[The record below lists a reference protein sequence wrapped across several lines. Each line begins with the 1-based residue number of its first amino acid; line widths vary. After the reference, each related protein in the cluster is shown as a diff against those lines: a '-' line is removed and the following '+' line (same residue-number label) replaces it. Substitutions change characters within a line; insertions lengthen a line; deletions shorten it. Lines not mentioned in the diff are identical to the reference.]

1 MPSLRKRLQNLFA
14 TNVVV
19 RSYGK
24 DRLKVVDTNQ
34 LQSRGNLNQTKV
46 ADRYTRMHGANKHMV
61 GGMGGYDSNY
71 YMHQNRMQLY
81 ADYEM
86 MDRDPIISAALDIYS
101 DESTLAN
108 QFGDI
113 LTIKTS
119 NSRIQKIL
127 YNLFY
132 DILNIE
138 FNLWTWIRNMT
149 KYGDFFLKLDIA
161 NEIGVINVRPF
172 SSYEIERWE
181 EYNEETGEYKIEFKH
196 VGNRQQGYDV
206 FEIAHFRMLSDSNF
220 LPYGRSMLEGA
231 RKEFQKL
238 MMMEDAMLIHR
249 IMRAPE
255 KRIFKIDIGNIPP
268 NEVDAFMEQIINK
281 MKKIPHIDPQTG
293 NYNLKFNLNNML
305 EDYYLPV
312 RGGNSTTSIDTLP
325 GMTFTGMDDINYIK
339 DKMVGALKV
348 PKAFLGY
355 SEAVEGKTTLA
366 AMDIRFARTIER
378 IQKIVVSEL
387 YKIAIV
393 HLYTQGFEGEDLIDF
408 ELELTAPSI
417 IYDQQKVALMTEKM
431 TLATA
436 MKDSKLVSDKFIY
449 EYIFNMSEDQWLQ
462 QRTDVVE
469 DLKLRF
475 RQNQIEQEGNDPAI
489 TGVSFGT
496 PHDLAS
502 IHMSS
507 DEVEDKDKGGRP
519 KEGIKFGQH
528 KNEFGWDPTGK
539 KTIDQAFRPENQKT
553 TFQPDPRAADTIKP
567 YQRESHEIL
576 KHLKRKN
583 NKTPDILLE
592 SLKDKIDPLSNDS
605 GTMLDENNIL
615 QD

>member
-1 MPSLRKRLQNLFA
+1 MPTLRKRLQNLFA
-14 TNVVV
+14 TNVIV

-34 LQSRGNLNQTKV
+34 LQSRGNLNQSKV
-46 ADRYTRMHGANKHMV
+46 ADRYTRLHGANKHRV

-86 MDRDPIISAALDIYS
+86 MDRDPIISSALDIYA
-101 DESTLAN
+101 DESTLAD

-119 NSRIQKIL
+119 KTQIQKIL

-138 FNLWTWIRNMT
+138 FNLWPWIRNMT
-149 KYGDFFLKLDIA
+149 KYGDFFLKLDIT
-161 NEIGVINVRPF
+161 EEFGIVNVRPF
-172 SSYEIERWE
+172 SSYEMERWE
-181 EYNEETGEYKIEFKH
+181 EYNEVTGEYKIQFK
-196 VGNRQQGYDV
+196 NIANQQATYDV

-220 LPYGRSMLEGA
+220 LPYGKSMLEGA
-231 RKEFQKL
+231 RQEFQKL
-238 MMMEDAMLIHR
+238 MMLEDAMLIHR

-268 NEVDAFMEQIINK
+268 NEVDSFMEQIIMK
-281 MKKIPHIDPQTG
+281 MKKIPHVDPQTG
-293 NYNLKFNLNNML
+293 NYNMKFNLANML

-312 RGGNSTTSIDTLP
+312 RGGQSSTAIDTLP
-325 GMTFTGMDDINYIK
+325 GMTFTGIDDINYIK
-339 DKMVGALKV
+339 HKMMAALRI
-348 PKAFLGY
+348 PKAFLGFE
-355 SEAVEGKTTLA
+355 EAVEGKTTLA
-366 AMDIRFARTIER
+366 SMDIRFARTIER
-378 IQKIVVSEL
+378 IQKIAISEL

-393 HLYTQGFEGEDLIDF
+393 HLYAQGFEGEDLIGF

-436 MKDSKLVSDKFIY
+436 MRDSKLVSDKFIY

-462 QRTDVVE
+462 QRTDVIE

-507 DEVEDKDKGGRP
+507 DEVEEKDQGGRP

-553 TFQPDPRAADTIKP
+553 TFQPDPKAEPSIKP
-567 YQRESHEIL
+567 MTAESHSIL
-576 KHLKRKN
+576 RYIKKIKSPNIISETMKN
-583 NKTPDILLE
+583 KSNHI
-592 SLKDKIDPLSNDS
+592 IDT

-615 QD
+615 

>member
-1 MPSLRKRLQNLFA
+1 MASLRKRLQNLFS
-14 TNVVV
+14 TNVIV
-19 RSYGK
+19 RAYGK
-24 DRLKVVDTNQ
+24 DKLRVVDTNR
-34 LQSRGNLNQTKV
+34 LQSAGNLNQAKIT
-46 ADRYTRMHGANKHMV
+46 DRYTRLHGANRHMV

-86 MDRDPIISAALDIYS
+86 MDKDPIISSALDIYS
-101 DESTLAN
+101 DESTLAD
-108 QFGDI
+108 QFGDV
-113 LTIKTS
+113 LTIKT
-119 NSRIQKIL
+119 NNTQIQKIL

-132 DILNIE
+132 DVLNIE

-161 NEIGVINVRPF
+161 DEIGILNARPF
-172 SSYEIERWE
+172 SSYEVERWE
-181 EYNEETGEYKIEFKH
+181 EYNDATGEYDIKFKH
-196 VGNRQQGYDV
+196 VSDQQQKYDV
-206 FEIAHFRMLSDSNF
+206 FEIAHFRVLSDSNF

-238 MMMEDAMLIHR
+238 MMLEDAMLIHR

-268 NEVDAFMEQIINK
+268 NEVDSFMETIINK
-281 MKKIPHIDPQTG
+281 MKKIPHVDSQTG

-312 RGGNSTTSIDTLP
+312 RGGQSSTSIDTLP
-325 GMTFTGMDDINYIK
+325 GMTFTGIEDIEYVKN
-339 DKMVGALKV
+339 KMMAALKI
-348 PKAFLGY
+348 PKPFLGY

-366 AMDIRFARTIER
+366 SMDIRFARTIER
-378 IQKIVVSEL
+378 LQKIVCSEL
-387 YKIAIV
+387 TKIAII
-393 HLYTQGFEGEDLIDF
+393 HLYAQGFEGEDLIGF
-408 ELELTAPSI
+408 ELDLTAPSI

-436 MKDSKLVSDKFIY
+436 MKDSKLLSDKYVY
-449 EYIFNMSEDQWLQ
+449 EFIFNMSEDEWLQ
-462 QRTDVVE
+462 QRTDIVE

-489 TGVSFGT
+489 TGESFGT

-502 IHMSS
+502 MHMSS
-507 DEVEDKDKGGRP
+507 DDAEQKDKGGRP

-528 KNEFGWDPTGK
+528 KNEFGWDPTGA
-539 KTIDQAFRPENQKT
+539 KTLKQSFNPENQST
-553 TFQPDPRAADTIKP
+553 AFQPNIPSQLSKP
-567 YQRESHEIL
+567 ISAESHDIL
-576 KHLKRKN
+576 KYLKGK
-583 NKTPDILLE
+583 KGTKIITE
-592 SLKDKIDPLSNDS
+592 SLKNKQQTMENTDL

-615 QD
+615 

>member
-1 MPSLRKRLQNLFA
+1 MASLRKRLQNLFA
-14 TNVVV
+14 TNVIV
-19 RSYGK
+19 RAYGK
-24 DRLKVVDTNQ
+24 DKLKIVDTNR
-34 LQSRGNLNQTKV
+34 LQSRGNLNQSKV
-46 ADRYTRMHGANKHMV
+46 ADRYTRLHGANKHRV

-71 YMHQNRMQLY
+71 YMNQNRMQLY

-86 MDRDPIISAALDIYS
+86 MDRDPIINSALDIYA
-101 DESTLAN
+101 DESTLAD

-113 LTIKTS
+113 LTIKS
-119 NSRIQKIL
+119 NKTNIQKIL

-132 DILNIE
+132 DVLNIE
-138 FNLWTWIRNMT
+138 FNLWPWIRNMA

-161 NEIGVINVRPF
+161 EELGVVNARPF

-181 EYNEETGEYKIEFKH
+181 EFDEATGEYKIKFKH
-196 VGNRQQGYDV
+196 VSNQANEFDV

-231 RKEFQKL
+231 RQEFQKL
-238 MMMEDAMLIHR
+238 MMLEDAMLIHR

-268 NEVDAFMEQIINK
+268 NEVDTFMEQIINK
-281 MKKIPHIDPQTG
+281 MKKIPHVDPKTG
-293 NYNLKFNLNNML
+293 NYNLRFNLNNML

-312 RGGNSTTSIDTLP
+312 RGGQSSTSIDTLP
-325 GMTFTGMDDINYIK
+325 GMTFTGIDDINYVK
-339 DKMVGALKV
+339 DKMMAALKI
-348 PKAFLGY
+348 PKPFLGY

-366 AMDIRFARTIER
+366 SLDIRFARTIER
-378 IQKIVVSEL
+378 IQKIAISEL

-393 HLYTQGFEGEDLIDF
+393 HLYTQGFEGEDLVGF

-436 MKDSKLVSDKFIY
+436 MKDSKLVSDKYIY

-462 QRTDVVE
+462 ERTNVVE

-475 RQNQIEQEGNDPAI
+475 RQNQIEQEGNDPAV

-502 IHMSS
+502 LHMSS
-507 DEVEDKDKGGRP
+507 DEIEEKDPGGRP

-528 KNEFGWDPTGK
+528 KNAFGWDPTGK
-539 KTIDQAFRPENQKT
+539 KEIDQAFDPNNQKT
-553 TFQPDPRAADTIKP
+553 TFQPDARVDKSLKTFATEHHD
-567 YQRESHEIL
+567 IL
-576 KHLKRKN
+576 KFLKQ
-583 NKTPDILLE
+583 KTPKILFE
-592 SLKDKIDPLSNDS
+592 SLSKNKKQNDPDL

-615 QD
+615 

>member
-1 MPSLRKRLQNLFA
+1 MPSLRKRLQNLFS
-14 TNVVV
+14 TNVIV

-24 DRLKVVDTNQ
+24 DRLRVVDTNR
-34 LQSRGNLNQTKV
+34 LQGVGNINQTKV
-46 ADRYTRMHGANKHMV
+46 TDRYARMYNSNKYSGGAN
-61 GGMGGYDSNY
+61 GGYDTNY
-71 YMHQNRMQLY
+71 NLNQNRIQLY
-81 ADYEM
+81 TDYEM
-86 MDRDPIISAALDIYS
+86 MDKDPIISSALDIYS
-101 DESTLAN
+101 DESTLAD

-119 NSRIQKIL
+119 KTQIQKIL

-132 DILNIE
+132 DVLNID

-161 NEIGVINVRPF
+161 ENVGILNARPF
-172 SSYEIERWE
+172 SSYEIERFE
-181 EYNEETGEYKIEFKH
+181 EYSEDTGEYKITFKH
-196 VGNRQQGYDV
+196 PSAQNLPYDV

-238 MMMEDAMLIHR
+238 MMLEDAMLIHR

-268 NEVDAFMEQIINK
+268 NEVDSFMETIINK
-281 MKKIPHIDPQTG
+281 MKKIPHVDSQTG

-312 RGGNSTTSIDTLP
+312 RGGQSSTSIDTLP
-325 GMTFTGMDDINYIK
+325 GMTFTGIDDIEYVKN
-339 DKMVGALKV
+339 KMMAALKI
-348 PKAFLGY
+348 PKPFLGY

-366 AMDIRFARTIER
+366 SMDIRFARTIER
-378 IQKIVVSEL
+378 LQKIVCSEL
-387 YKIAIV
+387 TKIAII
-393 HLYTQGFEGEDLIDF
+393 HLYAQGFEGEDLIGF

-436 MKDSKLVSDKFIY
+436 MKDSKLLSDKYVY
-449 EYIFNMSEDQWLQ
+449 EFIFNMSEDEWLQ
-462 QRTDVVE
+462 QRTDIVE

-489 TGVSFGT
+489 TGISFGT
-496 PHDLAS
+496 PHDLATV
-502 IHMSS
+502 HMSS
-507 DEVEDKDKGGRP
+507 NEVEEKDKGGRP
-519 KEGIKFGQH
+519 PEGIKYGQH

-539 KTIDQAFRPENQKT
+539 KEIDQAFNVKNQT
-553 TFQPDPRAADTIKP
+553 TAFLPGKP
-567 YQRESHEIL
+567 TAE
-576 KHLKRKN
+576 
-583 NKTPDILLE
+583 KTPTAESRHNILNYLKGKTPKIILE
-592 SLKDKIDPLSNDS
+592 SLKSNKIVKSDS
-605 GTMLDENNIL
+605 DRGSLLDEDNIL
-615 QD
+615 

>member
-1 MPSLRKRLQNLFA
+1 MASLRTRLRNLFA

-19 RSYGK
+19 RAYGK
-24 DRLKVVDTNQ
+24 DKLRVIDTNK
-34 LQSRGNLNQTKV
+34 LQSVGNLNQSKV
-46 ADRYTRMHGANKHMV
+46 ADRYTRLHGANKHRV

-86 MDRDPIISAALDIYS
+86 MDKDPIISSALDIYS
-101 DESTLAN
+101 DESTLAD
-108 QFGDI
+108 QFGEI
-113 LTIKTS
+113 LTIKCN
-119 NSRIQKIL
+119 NSQIQKIL

-161 NEIGVINVRPF
+161 EEIGVLNARPF

-181 EYNEETGEYKIEFKH
+181 EFNEVTGEYDIKFKH
-196 VGNRQQGYDV
+196 IAEQQRGYDV

-231 RKEFQKL
+231 RKDFQKL

-312 RGGNSTTSIDTLP
+312 RGGNSTTTIDTLP

-339 DKMVGALKV
+339 DKMMAALKI
-348 PKAFLGY
+348 PKPFLGY
-355 SEAVEGKTTLA
+355 AEAVEGKTTLA
-366 AMDIRFARTIER
+366 SMDIRFARTIER
-378 IQKIVVSEL
+378 IQKIAISEL
-387 YKIAIV
+387 TKIAIV
-393 HLYTQGFEGEDLIDF
+393 HLYAQGYEGEDLVNF

-436 MKDSKLVSDKFIY
+436 MKDSKLVSDKYIY
-449 EYIFNMSEDQWLQ
+449 EYIFNMSEDEWLQ
-462 QRTDVVE
+462 QRNDVVE

-475 RQNQIEQEGNDPAI
+475 RQNQIEQEGNDPAL
-489 TGVSFGT
+489 TGVSYGT

-507 DEVEDKDKGGRP
+507 DEVEKKDVGGRP
-519 KEGIKFGQH
+519 KEGMKSGQH

-539 KTIDQAFRPENQKT
+539 KELKQAFNPENQRT
-553 TFQPDPRAADTIKP
+553 AFLPDPRASRGIGKASISTENLLRKMKHKGPKIIS
-567 YQRESHEIL
+567 ESM
-576 KHLKRKN
+576 KAAKQKR
-583 NKTPDILLE
+583 DDQDL
-592 SLKDKIDPLSNDS
+592 
-605 GTMLDENNIL
+605 GTLLDENNIL
-615 QD
+615 